1 MFTPFLA
8 LARKDLKLFFTGR
21 RALFVSIAAPIA
33 IASFFGYIFG
43 GSGGSTE
50 ISRIPVLAVDQDGSA
65 ISREIISHLTADKNL
80 EVKPSGLEP
89 AREAVRKGKATVACV
104 IPKDFGANAGQA
116 FFNPTA
122 AKPEIG
128 MLYDPSHGAEMSMV
142 QGILTGHVMEAVSKE
157 MFNGQTGRD
166 MVDDALGRL
175 DQFDIPAAQ
184 RKNLRELLHGVQSLN
199 AAARD
204 SAKETPAA
212 PREGLTIPFQVHS
225 EAVTSSVGVQYNGY
239 AHSFGGIGIQFIL
252 FVGIDIGVALLL
264 QRQRGVWK
272 RLRAAP
278 LSRGVLLG
286 SRATSAAI
294 TSMFILM
301 VLFSFARVVFN
312 VRVQGSM
319 AGFLGVCAAFSLMTA
334 SWGLLIAALGKTPE
348 ATRGLAILTTLFMV
362 MLGGAWVPTFI
373 FPAWLQKLTV
383 VIPARW
389 AMDGLDAT
397 TWRGLGFSAAALP
410 IALLTGCALLFGAL
424 AVVRFRW
431 EADG

>member
-1 MFTPFLA
+1 
-8 LARKDLKLFFTGR
+8 
-21 RALFVSIAAPIA
+21 
-33 IASFFGYIFG
+33 
-43 GSGGSTE
+43 
-50 ISRIPVLAVDQDGSA
+50 
-65 ISREIISHLTADKNL
+65 
-80 EVKPSGLEP
+80 
-89 AREAVRKGKATVACV
+89 
-104 IPKDFGANAGQA
+104 
-116 FFNPTA
+116 
-122 AKPEIG
+122 
-128 MLYDPSHGAEMSMV
+128 
-142 QGILTGHVMEAVSKE
+142 
-157 MFNGQTGRD
+157 
-166 MVDDALGRL
+166 
-175 DQFDIPAAQ
+175 
-184 RKNLRELLHGVQSLN
+184 
-199 AAARD
+199 
-204 SAKETPAA
+204 
-212 PREGLTIPFQVHS
+212 
-225 EAVTSSVGVQYNGY
+225 VGVQYNGY

-252 FVGIDIGVALLL
+252 FVGIDVGIALLL
-264 QRQRGVWK
+264 QRQGGVWK

-278 LSRGVLLG
+278 LSRGVVLG

-294 TSMFILM
+294 ASMFIMM
-301 VLFSFARVVFN
+301 VLFGFARVVFN

-348 ATRGLAILTTLFMV
+348 ATRGLAILTTLLMV

-424 AVVRFRW
+424 AVMRFKW